1 MAHHL
6 DLISI
11 HKSIVLQ
18 LCFYVNSFSM
28 TFLRQAVNSMCLMQ
42 ILQFLLQE
50 LINKHPVATEE
61 ALRKH

>member
-28 TFLRQAVNSMCLMQ
+28 TFLRQAGNSMCLMH

>member
-28 TFLRQAVNSMCLMQ
+28 TFLRQAGNSMCLMH
-42 ILQFLLQE
+42 ILQFHPHQ
-50 LINKHPVATEE
+50 LINKHAVTTEE
-61 ALRKH
+61 ALREH